1 MAKRSAFTLI
11 ELLVVIAI
19 IAILAGL
26 LLPALAQAKAKALA
40 MRLVLAWPLRPSRIM
55 KNNAEP
61 KLTKMAMKARATKNF
76 MGMIFAA

>member
-1 MAKRSAFTLI
+1 MPVGWMYPNFQASKMHKKSKTEKPTL
-11 ELLVVIAI
+11 
-19 IAILAGL
+19 
-26 LLPALAQAKAKALA
+26 KAKALA